1 MQNDGFV
8 LADKGNLG
16 EIKFESQ
23 FVVVVLVK
31 SQSCKAM
38 RDKLFIGPKI
48 RLLRQARGWNLEACA
63 TRLGLSGSYLSQIE
77 ANQRPVTA
85 RVLIDVMRVFE
96 VDAASLDAADDQR
109 LIADLREATADQVL
123 DGDAPGLQELKSAV
137 ANTPN
142 LARAYLALHHAYR
155 RLDER
160 LKITEEAVSLDER
173 GAASALLPY
182 EEVRDF
188 FHYKN
193 NYIHGLDVAAETL
206 AEGLDLGGANTA
218 EAALERRLRDGF
230 GVRVE
235 RSGEHDLL
243 RRFDRSAGL
252 LFLGADPSPATRS
265 FQMAYQIAALALA
278 ETVESELAAVGFRSE
293 SAAKVC
299 RTALLNYA
307 AGAML
312 LPYERFRE
320 AARAERHDIERL
332 SQMFQTS
339 LEQVFHRLSTLQRP
353 GARGVPFYFV
363 RVDQAGNITKRHS
376 ATRLQFARFGGTCPL
391 WNVHDAFARP
401 DKWLVQL
408 AQMPDGV
415 RYVSIAKGVV
425 KPSGAFLRLD
435 RRYALGLG
443 CEVQYADSLV
453 YAQGLDLAG
462 PSAPIG
468 VSCRICERDDCSQRA
483 FPPVDRSFEVFENER
498 RWAPFEL
505 RPGAG
510 S

>member
-1 MQNDGFV
+1 V
-8 LADKGNLG
+8 
-16 EIKFESQ
+16 
-23 FVVVVLVK
+23 
-31 SQSCKAM
+31 

-48 RLLRQARGWNLEACA
+48 RLLRLAKDWRLEPCA
-63 TRLGLSGSYLSQIE
+63 ARLGVSTSYLSQIE

-85 RVLIDVMRVFE
+85 RVLMDVMRVFE

-109 LIADLREATADQVL
+109 MIADLREATADPIQ
-123 DGDAPGLQELKSAV
+123 DGETPSLNELKSAV

-142 LARAYLALHHAYR
+142 LAKAYLVLHQAYR
-155 RLDER
+155 QLDER
-160 LKITEEAVSLDER
+160 LKVTEEAVSLDER

-193 NYIHGLDVAAETL
+193 NYIHGLDIAAEALAESLRLDSGETAETL
-206 AEGLDLGGANTA
+206 
-218 EAALERRLRDGF
+218 LERRLRDDL
-230 GVRVE
+230 GVRVT
-235 RSGEHDLL
+235 RSAEPDLL
-243 RRFDRSAGL
+243 RRFDPANGL
-252 LFLGADPSPATRS
+252 LTLGAAHAPATRC
-265 FQMAYQIAALALA
+265 FQMAYQIVTAALGDAVDA
-278 ETVESELAAVGFRSE
+278 ELAAAGFRSE
-293 SAAKVC
+293 GAAKVC

-307 AGAML
+307 AGALL

-320 AARAERHDIERL
+320 AARAARHDTERL
-332 SQMFQTS
+332 SLAFQTS

-401 DKWLVQL
+401 DHWLVQL
-408 AQMPDGV
+408 AQMPDGA

-425 KPSGAFLRLD
+425 KPSGTYLQPD

-453 YAQGLDLAG
+453 YAQGLDLDG
-462 PSAPIG
+462 PPAPIG
-468 VSCRICERDDCSQRA
+468 ISCRICERDDCSQRA
-483 FPPVDRSFEVFENER
+483 FPPVDRTFEVFENER
-498 RWAPFEL
+498 RQVPFTL
-505 RPGAG
+505 R

>member
-1 MQNDGFV
+1 
-8 LADKGNLG
+8 
-16 EIKFESQ
+16 
-23 FVVVVLVK
+23 
-31 SQSCKAM
+31 M

-48 RLLRQARGWNLEACA
+48 RLLRLAKDWRLEPCA
-63 TRLGLSGSYLSQIE
+63 ARLGVSTSYLSQIE

-85 RVLIDVMRVFE
+85 RVLMDVMRVFE
-96 VDAASLDAADDQR
+96 VDAASLDADDDQR
-109 LIADLREATADQVL
+109 MIADLREATADPIQ
-123 DGDAPGLQELKSAV
+123 DGETPSLNELKSAV

-142 LARAYLALHHAYR
+142 LAKAYLALHQAYR
-155 RLDER
+155 QLDER
-160 LKITEEAVSLDER
+160 LKVTEEAVSLDER

-193 NYIHGLDVAAETL
+193 NYIHGLDIAAEALAESLGLDSGETAETL
-206 AEGLDLGGANTA
+206 
-218 EAALERRLRDGF
+218 LERRLRDDL
-230 GVRVE
+230 GVRVT
-235 RSGEHDLL
+235 RSAEPDLL
-243 RRFDRSAGL
+243 RRFDPATSL
-252 LFLGADPSPATRS
+252 LTLGAAHAPATRC
-265 FQMAYQIAALALA
+265 FQMAYQIVTAALGDAVDA
-278 ETVESELAAVGFRSE
+278 ELAAAGFRSE
-293 SAAKVC
+293 GAAKVC

-307 AGAML
+307 AGALL

-320 AARAERHDIERL
+320 AARAARHDTERL
-332 SQMFQTS
+332 SLAFQTS

-401 DKWLVQL
+401 DHWLVQL
-408 AQMPDGV
+408 AQMPDGA

-425 KPSGAFLRLD
+425 KPSGTYLQPD

-453 YAQGLDLAG
+453 YAQGLDLDG
-462 PSAPIG
+462 PPAPIG
-468 VSCRICERDDCSQRA
+468 ISCRICERDDCSQRA
-483 FPPVDRSFEVFENER
+483 FPPVDRTFEVFENER
-498 RWAPFEL
+498 RQVPFTL
-505 RPGAG
+505 R

>member
-1 MQNDGFV
+1 
-8 LADKGNLG
+8 
-16 EIKFESQ
+16 
-23 FVVVVLVK
+23 
-31 SQSCKAM
+31 M
-38 RDKLFIGPKI
+38 RDKLFIGPKL
-48 RLLRQARGWNLEACA
+48 RLLRQAKGWNLEACA
-63 TRLGLSGSYLSQIE
+63 TRLGLSASYLSQIE

-85 RVLIDVMRVFE
+85 RVVIDVMRVFE
-96 VDAASLDAADDQR
+96 VEAATLDVADDQR
-109 LIADLREATADQVL
+109 MVADLREATADTIP
-123 DGDAPGLQELKSAV
+123 GGEPPGLQELKSAV

-142 LARAYLALHHAYR
+142 LARAFLALHHAYR

-160 LKITEEAVSLDER
+160 LKTTEEAVSLDER

-193 NYIHGLDVAAETL
+193 NYVHSLDVAAEAL
-206 AEGLDLGGANTA
+206 SAELGLDGPEPVETV
-218 EAALERRLRDGF
+218 LERWLREKQGI
-230 GVRVE
+230 GVT
-235 RSGEHDLL
+235 RSAEPGLL
-243 RRFDRSAGL
+243 RRFDPAAGL
-252 LFLGADPSPATRS
+252 LTLGAPQGPATRS
-265 FQMAYQIAALALA
+265 FQMAYQIVAASLSD
-278 ETVESELAAVGFRSE
+278 TVEMELGAAGFRSE
-293 SAAKVC
+293 GAAKVC

-320 AARAERHDIERL
+320 AALATRHDTERL
-332 SQMFQTS
+332 SLMFQTS

-391 WNVHDAFARP
+391 WNVHDAFATP

-408 AQMPDGV
+408 AEMPDGV
-415 RYVSIAKGVV
+415 GYVSIAKGVV
-425 KPSGAFLRLD
+425 KPSGAYLQPD

-453 YAQGLDLAG
+453 YAQGLDLKG
-462 PSAPIG
+462 PPARIG
-468 VSCRICERDDCSQRA
+468 VSCRICERNDCSQRA
-483 FPPVDRSFEVFENER
+483 FPPVDRAFEVLEHER
-498 RWAPFEL
+498 RSVPFSLET
-505 RPGAG
+505 
-510 S
+510 